1 MNQPVDAQL
10 VQHQPWS
17 RQQRRRVFWPV
28 LGLVAAAICAVV
40 VVGLAVGDLAPSTV
54 ATATLFAL
62 LPVVVVVGAFL
73 WLDRWEPEP
82 GRTMLAAFLWGGGV
96 ATLGALVVNSVV
108 AVTYGEYT
116 SSVISAPFAEEAL
129 KGAFL
134 VGLLW
139 RQRHELDGLVDG
151 IVYAG
156 LVAAGFAFVE
166 NILYLG
172 RAFDADSF
180 DGYTVFVVRGV
191 FSPFAHPLFTV
202 FIGIAVGIAAQRRS
216 VAARIVL
223 PFLGYLL
230 AAGLHALWNASA
242 LWDDRGRGFIAVYVV
257 VMVPLFA
264 GMLGIALWQR
274 RREQRVIAARLGEF
288 VQAGWIPWYELDLLS
303 TMRSRRRWT
312 TAMKAQYGR
321 DAARAVRDYQGAVT
335 ELAFLVT
342 RLRHAEADEQRDPR
356 LAELLSAVTRTRAR
370 AVALTSTGR

>member
-1 MNQPVDAQL
+1 MTALTP
-10 VQHQPWS
+10 HQPWG
-17 RQQRRRVFWPV
+17 RQQRRRVLWPIF
-28 LGLVAAAICAVV
+28 GLVAAAGCAVV
-40 VVGLAVGDLAPSTV
+40 VLGLAVGDLAPSTI

-82 GRTMLAAFLWGGGV
+82 GRTMLAAFLWGAGV
-96 ATLGALVVNSVV
+96 ATLGALVVNSLV

-116 SSVISAPFAEEAL
+116 SSVVSAPFAEEAL

-139 RQRHELDGLVDG
+139 WQRHELDGLVDG

-172 RAFDADSF
+172 RAFDTASI
-180 DGYTVFVVRGV
+180 DGYSVFIVRGI

-202 FIGIAVGIAAQRRS
+202 FIGIAVGLAAGRRS
-216 VAARIVL
+216 VAARVL
-223 PFLGYLL
+223 LPLVGYLL

-242 LWDDRGRGFIAVYVV
+242 LWDDGQGFIAVYVV
-257 VMVPLFA
+257 VMVPVFTA
-264 GMLGIALWQR
+264 MLSIALWQR

-288 VQAGWIPWYELDLLS
+288 VQAGWIPWYEVDLLS

-312 TAMKAQYGR
+312 TAMKSQYGR
-321 DAARAVRDYQGAVT
+321 DAASAVRAYQVAVT
-335 ELAFLVT
+335 ELAFLVN
-342 RLRHAEADEQRDPR
+342 RPRHGRGDDRTNPR
-356 LAELLSAVTRTRAR
+356 LAEVLAFVGETRAR
-370 AVALTSTGR
+370 AVALTSAGQ

>member
-1 MNQPVDAQL
+1 MTTTDLAA
-10 VQHQPWS
+10 HQPWS

-28 LGLVAAAICAVV
+28 LGLVAAAACSVA

-96 ATLGALVVNSVV
+96 ATLGALLVNSLV
-108 AVTYGEYT
+108 AVTYGDYT
-116 SSVISAPFAEEAL
+116 SSVVSAPFAEEAL

-139 RQRHELDGLVDG
+139 WRRDELDGLVDG

-172 RAFDADSF
+172 RAFDTASI
-180 DGYTVFVVRGV
+180 DGYTVFVVRGI

-202 FIGIAVGIAAQRRS
+202 FIGIAVGLAAGRRS
-216 VAARIVL
+216 VAARLFL
-223 PFLGYLL
+223 PVVGYLL

-242 LWDDRGRGFIAVYVV
+242 LWDDDGSGFIAVYVI

-264 GMLGIALWQR
+264 GMLGIAVWQR
-274 RREQRVIAARLGEF
+274 RREQRIVAARLGEF
-288 VQAGWIPWYELDLLS
+288 VQAGWIPWYEVDLLS

-312 TAMKAQYGR
+312 RAMRTQYGG
-321 DAARAVRDYQGAVT
+321 DAARAVRAYQVAVT
-335 ELAFLVT
+335 ELAFLMT
-342 RLRHAEADEQRDPR
+342 RLRRGRVEDRSDPR
-356 LAELLSAVTRTRAR
+356 VPELLAAVAGTRAR
-370 AVALTSTGR
+370 AVALTSAGR

>member
-1 MNQPVDAQL
+1 MTTALAP
-10 VQHQPWS
+10 HQPWS

-28 LGLVAAAICAVV
+28 LGMVVAAVCAVV
-40 VVGLAVGDLAPSTV
+40 VVGLAVGDLPASTV

-96 ATLGALVVNSVV
+96 ATLGALLVNSVV
-108 AVTYGEYT
+108 AITYGEYT
-116 SSVISAPFAEEAL
+116 SSVVSAPFAEEAL

-139 RQRHELDGLVDG
+139 RHRDELDGLVDG

-172 RAFDADSF
+172 RAFDTASI
-180 DGYTVFVVRGV
+180 DGYSTFVVRGI

-202 FIGIAVGIAAQRRS
+202 FIGIAVGIAAGRS
-216 VAARIVL
+216 STAARLVL
-223 PFLGYLL
+223 PLIGYLL

-242 LWDDRGRGFIAVYVV
+242 LWDDGQGFIAVYVV

-274 RREQRVIAARLGEF
+274 RREQRVVAARLGEF
-288 VQAGWIPWYELDLLS
+288 VQAGWIPWYEVDLLS
-303 TMRSRRRWT
+303 TMRSRRHWT
-312 TAMKAQYGR
+312 AAMKAQYGR
-321 DAARAVRDYQGAVT
+321 EAAAAVRAYQVAVT

-342 RLRHAEADEQRDPR
+342 RLRHSRVDERADPR
-356 LAELLSAVTRTRAR
+356 LAEVLDSVSRTRAR
-370 AVALTSTGR
+370 AVALTSAGR

>member
-1 MNQPVDAQL
+1 MTAALAP
-10 VQHQPWS
+10 HQPWS
-17 RQQRRRVFWPV
+17 RQQRRRVLWPI
-28 LGLVAAAICAVV
+28 LGLVAAAGCAVV
-40 VVGLAVGDLAPSTV
+40 VLGLAVGDLAPSTI

-82 GRTMLAAFLWGGGV
+82 GRTMLAAFLWGAGV
-96 ATLGALVVNSVV
+96 ATLGALLVNSLV

-116 SSVISAPFAEEAL
+116 SSVVSAPFAEEAL

-172 RAFDADSF
+172 RAFDTASI
-180 DGYTVFVVRGV
+180 DGYSVFVVRGI

-202 FIGIAVGIAAQRRS
+202 FIGIAVGLAAGRRS
-216 VAARIVL
+216 VAARVL
-223 PFLGYLL
+223 LPLVGYLL

-242 LWDDRGRGFIAVYVV
+242 LWDDGQGFVAVYVV
-257 VMVPLFA
+257 VMVPVFA
-264 GMLGIALWQR
+264 AMLSIALWQR
-274 RREQRVIAARLGEF
+274 RREQRVVAARLGEF
-288 VQAGWIPWYELDLLS
+288 VQAGWIPWYEVDLLS

-312 TAMKAQYGR
+312 AAMKSQYGR
-321 DAARAVRDYQGAVT
+321 DAAGAVRAYQVAVT
-335 ELAFLVT
+335 ELAFLVN
-342 RLRHAEADEQRDPR
+342 RPRHARGDDRDDPR
-356 LAELLSAVTRTRAR
+356 LAEVLAFVGETRAR
-370 AVALTSTGR
+370 AVALTSAGR

>member
-1 MNQPVDAQL
+1 MTSAL
-10 VQHQPWS
+10 TQHQPWS

-28 LGLVAAAICAVV
+28 LGLVAAACCAVV
-40 VVGLAVGDLAPSTV
+40 VIGLAVGDLAPSTV

-62 LPVVVVVGAFL
+62 LPVVVVVGTFL

-82 GRTMLAAFLWGGGV
+82 GRTMLAAFLWGAGV

-116 SSVISAPFAEEAL
+116 SSVVSAPFAEEAL

-139 RQRHELDGLVDG
+139 RQRDEIDGLVDG
-151 IVYAG
+151 IVYSG

-172 RAFDADSF
+172 RAFDTASI
-180 DGYTVFVVRGV
+180 DGYSVFVVRGV

-202 FIGIAVGIAAQRRS
+202 FIGIAVGIAARRRTA
-216 VAARIVL
+216 AARVVL
-223 PFLGYLL
+223 PFVGYLL

-242 LWDDRGRGFIAVYVV
+242 LWDDGQGFVAVYVV

-264 GMLGIALWQR
+264 GMLSIALWQR
-274 RREQRVIAARLGEF
+274 RREQRVVAARLGEF

-303 TMRSRRRWT
+303 TMRSRRRWA

-321 DAARAVRDYQGAVT
+321 DAARAVRAYQVAVT

-342 RLRHAEADEQRDPR
+342 RLRHSRTDPR
-356 LAELLSAVTRTRAR
+356 TDPRVAELLAAVGGTRAR
-370 AVALTSTGR
+370 AVALTSAGR

>member
-1 MNQPVDAQL
+1 
-10 VQHQPWS
+10 
-17 RQQRRRVFWPV
+17 
-28 LGLVAAAICAVV
+28 
-40 VVGLAVGDLAPSTV
+40 
-54 ATATLFAL
+54 
-62 LPVVVVVGAFL
+62 
-73 WLDRWEPEP
+73 
-82 GRTMLAAFLWGGGV
+82 
-96 ATLGALVVNSVV
+96 VVNSVV

-116 SSVISAPFAEEAL
+116 SSVVSAPFAEEAL

-172 RAFDADSF
+172 RAFDTDSF

-223 PFLGYLL
+223 PILGYLL

-242 LWDDRGRGFIAVYVV
+242 LWDDRGRGFVAVYVV

-264 GMLGIALWQR
+264 GMLSIALWQR
-274 RREQRVIAARLGEF
+274 RREQRVIEARLGEF

-303 TMRSRRRWT
+303 TMRSRRRWI
-312 TAMKAQYGR
+312 TAMKTQYGR
-321 DAARAVRDYQGAVT
+321 DAARAVRDYQVSVT

-342 RLRHAEADEQRDPR
+342 RLRHARADEQDDPR
-356 LAELLSAVTRTRAR
+356 LAEVLSAVTRTRAR

>member
-1 MNQPVDAQL
+1 MTVVQP
-10 VQHQPWS
+10 QHQPWS
-17 RQQRRRVFWPV
+17 RQQRRRVLWPV
-28 LGLVAAAICAVV
+28 LGLVAAAVCAVV
-40 VVGLAVGDLAPSTV
+40 VVGLAIGDLRPSTV
-54 ATATLFAL
+54 ATATLLAL

-82 GRTMLAAFLWGGGV
+82 GRMMLAAFVWGGGV

-116 SSVISAPFAEEAL
+116 SSVVSAPFAEEAL

-172 RAFDADSF
+172 RAFDTGSL

-202 FIGIAVGIAAQRRS
+202 FIGIAVGIAARRRS
-216 VAARIVL
+216 VAARVFL
-223 PFLGYLL
+223 PLVGYLL

-242 LWDDRGRGFIAVYVV
+242 LWDDGNGFIAVYVV

-264 GMLGIALWQR
+264 GMIGIAVWQR

-312 TAMKAQYGR
+312 SAMRTQYGR
-321 DAARAVRDYQGAVT
+321 DAARAVRDYQVAVT
-335 ELAFLVT
+335 ELAFFVT
-342 RLRHAEADEQRDPR
+342 RIRTGQAEDRNDPR
-356 LAELLSAVTRTRAR
+356 LGELLAAVTGRRAR
-370 AVALTSTGR
+370 AVALTSAGR

>member
-1 MNQPVDAQL
+1 MTGPVDAAL

-28 LGLVAAAICAVV
+28 LGLVAAAVCAVV
-40 VVGLAVGDLAPSTV
+40 VVGLAVGDLDSSTV
-54 ATATLFAL
+54 AGATLLAL

-82 GRTMLAAFLWGGGV
+82 GRVMLAAFLWGGGV

-116 SSVISAPFAEEAL
+116 SSVVSAPFVEEAL

-139 RQRHELDGLVDG
+139 WHRHELDGLVDG

-172 RAFDADSF
+172 RAFDTGSL

-202 FIGIAVGIAAQRRS
+202 FIGIAVGIAATRRS
-216 VAARIVL
+216 VGARIVL
-223 PFLGYLL
+223 PLLGYLL

-242 LWDDRGRGFIAVYVV
+242 LWDDGQGFIAVYVV

-264 GMLGIALWQR
+264 GMLGIAVWQR

-288 VQAGWIPWYELDLLS
+288 VQAGWLPWYELELLS

-312 TAMKAQYGR
+312 TAMKSQYGR
-321 DAARAVRDYQGAVT
+321 DAARAVRDYQVAVT

-342 RLRHAEADEQRDPR
+342 RLRGGDADEQADPR
-356 LAELLSAVTRTRAR
+356 LAEVLAAVSRTRAR
-370 AVALTSTGR
+370 AVALTSAGR

>member
-1 MNQPVDAQL
+1 MTGPVSRAPA
-10 VQHQPWS
+10 QHQPWS
-17 RQQRRRVFWPV
+17 RQQRRRVLWPV
-28 LGLVAAAICAVV
+28 LGLVAAAGSAVV
-40 VVGLAVGDLAPSTV
+40 VLGLAVGDLAPSTV
-54 ATATLFAL
+54 AVATLFAL

-96 ATLGALVVNSVV
+96 ATLGALLVNSLV

-116 SSVISAPFAEEAL
+116 SSVVSAPFVEEAL

-139 RQRHELDGLVDG
+139 WWRDELDGLVDG

-172 RAFDADSF
+172 RAFDTASI
-180 DGYTVFVVRGV
+180 DGYTVFVVRGI

-202 FIGIAVGIAAQRRS
+202 FIGIAVGIAAQRHSTR
-216 VAARIVL
+216 ARVVL
-223 PFLGYLL
+223 PLVGYLL

-242 LWDDRGRGFIAVYVV
+242 LWDDGQGFVAVYVV

-264 GMLGIALWQR
+264 AMLSTALWQR
-274 RREQRVIAARLGEF
+274 RREQRVVAERLGEF
-288 VQAGWIPWYELDLLS
+288 VQAGWIPWYEVDLLT
-303 TMRSRRRWT
+303 TMRSRHRWT
-312 TAMKAQYGR
+312 AAMKSQYGR
-321 DAARAVRDYQGAVT
+321 DAARAVRAYQGAVT

-342 RLRHAEADEQRDPR
+342 RLRHAGADVQSDPR
-356 LAELLSAVTRTRAR
+356 LAEVLAGVSETRAR
-370 AVALTSTGR
+370 AVALTSAGQ

>member
-1 MNQPVDAQL
+1 MTTPL
-10 VQHQPWS
+10 TRHQPWS

-28 LGLVAAAICAVV
+28 LGLVTAACCAVV
-40 VVGLAVGDLAPSTV
+40 VIGLAVGDLAPSTV

-82 GRTMLAAFLWGGGV
+82 GRTMLAAFLWGAGV
-96 ATLGALVVNSVV
+96 ATMGALLVNSVV
-108 AVTYGEYT
+108 AITYGEYT
-116 SSVISAPFAEEAL
+116 SSVVSAPFAEEAL

-134 VGLLW
+134 VGLLLW
-139 RQRHELDGLVDG
+139 RRDEIDGLVDG

-172 RAFDADSF
+172 RAFDTASI

-202 FIGIAVGIAAQRRS
+202 FIGIAVGLAAHRRS
-216 VAARIVL
+216 AAVRVVL
-223 PFLGYLL
+223 PLVGYLL

-242 LWDDRGRGFIAVYVV
+242 LWDDKGRGFIAVYVV
-257 VMVPLFA
+257 VMVPLF
-264 GMLGIALWQR
+264 GSMLGLALWQR
-274 RREQRVIAARLGEF
+274 RREQRVVAARLGEF

-321 DAARAVRDYQGAVT
+321 DAARAVRAYQVAVT

-342 RLRHAEADEQRDPR
+342 RLRHSRSDERTDPR
-356 LAELLSAVTRTRAR
+356 VGELLAAVGETRAR
-370 AVALTSTGR
+370 AVALTSAGR